1 MSDFVENYRKWHT
14 YMSYAKSVVRI
25 VGCFFAAQGLI
36 SLQWFALFICIAE
49 VIGIV
54 EEWV

>member
-36 SLQWFALFICIAE
+36 SLQLFALFICIAE